1 TPNVLPIIQAQG
13 STTVREGQNVVLQ
26 VANPQPN
33 TSYVWNTGQRGLTI
47 SSATSGNY
55 FVTATNNSSCSR
67 RSEPIA
73 ITVNPIQKPNISKSG
88 VTEFCEGGSV
98 TLTVTNPAGADQI
111 RWSNGEIGNSITV
124 TTSGNYYAVL
134 EKGDCERMSDEVT
147 VTVTPNILPI
157 IQAQGSTTVCEGQ
170 NVVLQVANPQPNTT
184 YVWNTGQTGLTI
196 SAATSGNYF
205 VTATNNSSCT
215 RTSEPMAITVNPI
228 AKPTISLDIES
239 PICSRDSVVLTINE
253 IGASD
258 RWNTGHP
265 TK

>member
-1 TPNVLPIIQAQG
+1 QAQ
-13 STTVREGQNVVLQ
+13 SNTTFCEGDQVILQ
-26 VANPQPN
+26 VTNSQPN
-33 TSYVWNTGQRGLTI
+33 TTYTWSNGQTGLQATFTTSQSAYVI
-47 SSATSGNY
+47 
-55 FVTATNNSSCSR
+55 ATNSTGCSQN
-67 RSEPIA
+67 SEPIP
-73 ITVNPIQKPNISKSG
+73 ITVNPIQKPNISTSG

-147 VTVTPNILPI
+147 VTVTPNVLPI